1 MQHKCHCHVNPSYYR
16 DSLKHGYLPKILL
29 LNRQIFICFVD
40 FLFSDRFRTTVN
52 VLGDAYGAGIVAKL
66 AENDLE
72 MLPSNGPVESGKVP
86 DDEWHTTSM

>member
-1 MQHKCHCHVNPSYYR
+1 M
-16 DSLKHGYLPKILL
+16 
-29 LNRQIFICFVD
+29 
-40 FLFSDRFRTTVN
+40 N

-72 MLPSNGPVESGKVP
+72 LMSSNGPVEGGKVP

>member
-1 MQHKCHCHVNPSYYR
+1 MKYVFSY
-16 DSLKHGYLPKILL
+16 
-29 LNRQIFICFVD
+29 
-40 FLFSDRFRTTVN
+40 SDRFRTTVN

-72 MLPSNGPVESGKVP
+72 MLSGNGTIENAKVP

>member
-1 MQHKCHCHVNPSYYR
+1 MISSTN
-16 DSLKHGYLPKILL
+16 
-29 LNRQIFICFVD
+29 ICWNTKRITF

-72 MLPSNGPVESGKVP
+72 LMSNTPIEDGKLP

>member
-1 MQHKCHCHVNPSYYR
+1 M
-16 DSLKHGYLPKILL
+16 
-29 LNRQIFICFVD
+29 
-40 FLFSDRFRTTVN
+40 N

-72 MLPSNGPVESGKVP
+72 LMSHLPPVESGKVP

>member
-1 MQHKCHCHVNPSYYR
+1 MVGLCIHCYSHVNCSYNTINFFY
-16 DSLKHGYLPKILL
+16 
-29 LNRQIFICFVD
+29 
-40 FLFSDRFRTTVN
+40 FSDRFRTTVN

-72 MLPSNGPVESGKVP
+72 LMTNEQTVESGKVP

>member
-1 MQHKCHCHVNPSYYR
+1 MLVYR
-16 DSLKHGYLPKILL
+16 LI
-29 LNRQIFICFVD
+29 ICFVN

-72 MLPSNGPVESGKVP
+72 LLPSNGPVESGKVP